1 MSSLFQE
8 MEEFTLFDGLV
19 PSSSG
24 FGPGVEDLDKFDVG
38 FGIPGDSLV
47 KDEYGPGELFEDVLS
62 SGPLEENNWMET
74 VDLSCLLGDNNSL
87 LSEQETIPHTIKS
100 GRLLEEL
107 LTQPI
112 KIKSSPTVPKNTQY
126 DAVKVI
132 KNNSVEN
139 ELINNATEVSSQ
151 KLDISIKSGSILEE
165 AMGEI
170 DGLDT
175 LYLQQQLQ
183 ELYDSSISHC
193 DSSISDGATS
203 NEVSLLDSSSSSIM
217 DVSMN
222 EFIASP
228 LSSEDIDS
236 ILSSPEPAS
245 PASSIQE
252 DPDYVPYI
260 SDSSTN
266 KKSKKSPKE
275 GKSKPKPYDK
285 PVEKLDKKE
294 RKRIQNRNAA
304 IRYREKKRQER
315 GTIHTDEDVL
325 SDKNKELKTK
335 VEQLVNEISYMK
347 NLLTEVCQAR
357 GLKIQF
363 K

>member
-19 PSSSG
+19 PSSNG

-62 SGPLEENNWMET
+62 SGSLEENNWMET
-74 VDLSCLLGDNNSL
+74 VDLSCLLGDNSL
-87 LSEQETIPHTIKS
+87 LSEQETIPNTTKS

-112 KIKSSPTVPKNTQY
+112 KIKSSPTVPKNMQY

-132 KNNSVEN
+132 QNDSVKN
-139 ELINNATEVSSQ
+139 ELVYNPTEVLNQ
-151 KLDISIKSGSILEE
+151 KLDHSIKSGSILEE
-165 AMGEI
+165 AMEEI
-170 DGLDT
+170 DGINT
-175 LYLQQQLQ
+175 LILQQQLQ
-183 ELYDSSISHC
+183 ELYDSNISHC
-193 DSSISDGATS
+193 DTSISDGATS
-203 NEVSLLDSSSSSIM
+203 NEVSLLDSSNSSLM
-217 DVSMN
+217 DVTMN

-228 LSSEDIDS
+228 LSSEDIDN

-245 PASSIQE
+245 PSSSIQE

-260 SDSSTN
+260 SDGSTN
-266 KKSKKSPKE
+266 KKSKKSQKE
-275 GKSKPKPYDK
+275 GRSKTKPYDK

-315 GTIHTDEDVL
+315 GTIHSDEDVL

>member
-139 ELINNATEVSSQ
+139 KLINNQTEVLSQ
-151 KLDISIKSGSILEE
+151 KLDISIKSGSILDE

-203 NEVSLLDSSSSSIM
+203 NEVSLLDSSNSSLM

-228 LSSEDIDS
+228 LSSADIDS

-266 KKSKKSPKE
+266 KKSRKSPKE